1 MLVQTGR
8 FGPVEQVE
16 VPAAQLYE
24 FFPGLGGFEEHH
36 TYAVI
41 TDADS
46 PVEWLQSTADP
57 NVVFALL
64 EPFVFQPEYAFEM
77 ADADA
82 AALGLQRPEDAVVRS
97 ILTLRDSAAEITA
110 NLLAPIVLN
119 PRTRLGR
126 QIVLQDGELPLRFPV
141 LDGLHAA
148 NQVEAPAATELEAG
162 LAASATSAHAA

>member
-8 FGPVEQVE
+8 FGPVEQVD
-16 VPAAQLYE
+16 VPAGQLYE

-36 TYAVI
+36 TYALI

-64 EPFVFQPEYAFEM
+64 EPFLFQPDYAFEM

-82 AALGLQRPEDAVVRS
+82 AALGIQRPEDAVVRT
-97 ILTLRDSAAEITA
+97 ILTLRDSASEITA

-148 NQVEAPAATELEAG
+148 NQTDGAGGDGCSKWRSGSARAA
-162 LAASATSAHAA
+162 

>member
-8 FGPVEQVE
+8 FGSVELVD
-16 VPAAQLYE
+16 VPPAQIYD
-24 FFPGLGGFEEHH
+24 FYPGLGGFEEHH
-36 TYAVI
+36 SYALI

-64 EPFVFQPEYAFEM
+64 EPFAFQPDYTFEM

-82 AALGLQRPEDAVVRS
+82 AALGLAKPEDALVRA

-119 PRTRLGR
+119 SRTHLGR
-126 QIVLQDGELPLRFPV
+126 QIVLQDGEWALKHPV
-141 LDGLHAA
+141 LDGLEAAGGTDSPPEPAIDLEARAVHAA
-148 NQVEAPAATELEAG
+148 
-162 LAASATSAHAA
+162 

>member
-36 TYAVI
+36 TYALI
-41 TDADS
+41 SDGDS

-64 EPFVFQPEYAFEM
+64 EPFVFEPDYAFEM

-97 ILTLRDSAAEITA
+97 ILTLRESAAEITA

-126 QIVLQDGELPLRFPV
+126 QIVLQDPDLPLRFPV
-141 LDGLHAA
+141 MDGLHASKHA
-148 NQVEAPAATELEAG
+148 EVTAEPEAPAETEA
-162 LAASATSAHAA
+162 AHAA

>member
-36 TYAVI
+36 TYALI
-41 TDADS
+41 SDGDS

-64 EPFVFQPEYAFEM
+64 EPFVFEPDYAFEM

-97 ILTLRDSAAEITA
+97 ILTLRESAAEITA

-126 QIVLQDGELPLRFPV
+126 QIVLQDPDLPLRFPV
-141 LDGLHAA
+141 MDGLHASHQA
-148 NQVEAPAATELEAG
+148 EVTAEPEAPAETEA
-162 LAASATSAHAA
+162 AHAA